1 MRHFKGW
8 FILFRYLGR
17 GVGVSSG
24 GGGGGDIRMRRGL
37 SVLSIS
43 TTWEGNMLDCAG
55 LPDSQLASPG
65 ANTDIN
71 HGELYSAIVH
81 SNSLQ

>member
-1 MRHFKGW
+1 MR

-24 GGGGGDIRMRRGL
+24 AGGGGGDIRMRRGL

-43 TTWEGNMLDCAG
+43 TTWEGNMLDGAG
-55 LPDSQLASPG
+55 LPDSQLPSPG
-65 ANTDIN
+65 ATTDTN
-71 HGELYSAIVH
+71 HGEL
-81 SNSLQ
+81 